1 MLSYDEMPEDNQ
13 QLADLAVSFPHLDPD
28 DEASCPVSLE
38 DLLGYLNV
46 ECADPGTATAKQLSF
61 LRTAQ
66 VEQQRY
72 WIWEFREQ
80 DGTKCYA
87 TVAQSQAGDTCIG
100 YDEDYYGLSP
110 EQFILGDY
118 HNVF

>member
-1 MLSYDEMPEDNQ
+1 MLNYDEMPEDNEL
-13 QLADLAVSFPHLDPD
+13 LANVEVSFPRLEPD
-28 DEASCPVSLE
+28 DEVSCPASI
-38 DLLGYLNV
+38 DALLAYLNV
-46 ECADPGTATAKQLSF
+46 ECADPGSATAKQLTF
-61 LRTAQ
+61 LRTAE
-66 VEQQRY
+66 VEKQRY

-87 TVAQSQAGDTCIG
+87 TVSQSATGETCIG